1 MEIQATTEEEE
12 EIPSNEAD
20 LPISLHHNLHINN
33 RLNLL
38 LKEIFR
44 DLTIKF
50 VGSKDTMLLT
60 ITT

>member
-12 EIPSNEAD
+12 EIPSNEVEEAN

-38 LKEIFR
+38 LKEI
-44 DLTIKF
+44 
-50 VGSKDTMLLT
+50 LLNVVKY
-60 ITT
+60 IIV